1 MVFFLQWPNL
11 NKDCINVIYP
21 KYFNS
26 RLSAHH
32 VTSYNQHQII
42 LANTGKMEAGDDEKT
57 ALISVRGWEVGEPI
71 ARPSIWRGKQ
81 MVLVACILFTEL
93 CERLTFYS
101 VTANLLLYGT
111 TVLDLESTTATSVSL
126 YFTG

>member
-1 MVFFLQWPNL
+1 
-11 NKDCINVIYP
+11 
-21 KYFNS
+21 
-26 RLSAHH
+26 
-32 VTSYNQHQII
+32 
-42 LANTGKMEAGDDEKT
+42 MEAGDDEKT

-71 ARPSIWRGKQ
+71 ARPSIWRGKHV
-81 MVLVACILFTEL
+81 VLVACILFTEL
-93 CERLTFYS
+93 CERLS

>member
-1 MVFFLQWPNL
+1 
-11 NKDCINVIYP
+11 
-21 KYFNS
+21 
-26 RLSAHH
+26 
-32 VTSYNQHQII
+32 
-42 LANTGKMEAGDDEKT
+42 MEAGDDEKT
-57 ALISVRGWEVGEPI
+57 ALISIRGWEVGEPI

-81 MVLVACILFTEL
+81 VVLVACILFTEL

>member
-1 MVFFLQWPNL
+1 MWLPITNIKL
-11 NKDCINVIYP
+11 
-21 KYFNS
+21 
-26 RLSAHH
+26 
-32 VTSYNQHQII
+32 

>member
-1 MVFFLQWPNL
+1 MVFFRNGQIQTKIVSTLSTL
-11 NKDCINVIYP
+11 NT
-21 KYFNS
+21 
-26 RLSAHH
+26 LTH
-32 VTSYNQHQII
+32 VYLHIMWLPITNIKL

-57 ALISVRGWEVGEPI
+57 ALISVRGWEMGEPI

-81 MVLVACILFTEL
+81 VVLVACILFTEL

>member
-1 MVFFLQWPNL
+1 
-11 NKDCINVIYP
+11 
-21 KYFNS
+21 
-26 RLSAHH
+26 
-32 VTSYNQHQII
+32 
-42 LANTGKMEAGDDEKT
+42 MEDREDEKT
-57 ALISVRGWEVGEPI
+57 ALISVRGCEAGDPVA

-101 VTANLLLYGT
+101 VTANLVLFGT
-111 TVLDLESTTATSVSL
+111 SVLDLESTTATSVSL

>member
-1 MVFFLQWPNL
+1 MWLPITNIKL
-11 NKDCINVIYP
+11 
-21 KYFNS
+21 
-26 RLSAHH
+26 
-32 VTSYNQHQII
+32 

-57 ALISVRGWEVGEPI
+57 ALISVRGWEVGELI
-71 ARPSIWRGKQ
+71 ARPSIWRGKHV
-81 MVLVACILFTEL
+81 VLVACILFTEL